1 MPGWSRSRRLEARAI
16 SNRKR
21 GGNAAFFCATAR
33 AFASIS

>member
-1 MPGWSRSRRLEARAI
+1 MPGWSRSRRLEA
-16 SNRKR
+16 NRKR